1 MVRLS
6 GASTVVCVYMRKGK
20 SVMTGSFRAALVAF
34 ILALCP
40 MVTLLAQQEPIELPP
55 LPDGARVAF
64 VNVQAVAE
72 ESEAG
77 QALALRVQ
85 ALNEEKVAE
94 LQEQNEALQESQD
107 RLAQGGNV
115 MSQSAAAQLQREI
128 DRMQVDIQRYTE
140 DAQVEVQDLQA
151 ELQQEF
157 QAQLIPIIGQVA
169 TEKNIE
175 IVLSLADA
183 AIIWANMGL
192 DITNEVITQFNAAS
206 EESAPPSQP

>member
-140 DAQVEVQDLQA
+140 DAQVEVQELQA

>member
-1 MVRLS
+1 
-6 GASTVVCVYMRKGK
+6 
-20 SVMTGSFRAALVAF
+20 MTGLFRTVLTAF

-40 MVTLLAQQEPIELPP
+40 MVTLVAQQEPVELPP
-55 LPDGARVAF
+55 FPDGARVAF

-72 ESEAG
+72 ESAAG
-77 QALALRVQ
+77 QALAVRVQ
-85 ALNEEKVAE
+85 ALNEEKVVA

-128 DRMQVDIQRYTE
+128 DRMQVDIQRFTE
-140 DAQVEVQDLQA
+140 DAQVEVQELQA

-169 TEKNIE
+169 TEMNIE

-192 DITNEVITQFNAAS
+192 DITDEVITQFNAAS

>member
-1 MVRLS
+1 MERIAPDTDMTEVERHTLEMVQMADAGGFHIVWAAEHHALEMTIAPNPFQILTWWAAHTDRIRL
-6 GASTVVCVYMRKGK
+6 GTAVVVAPYWHPINVAGE
-20 SVMTGSFRAALVAF
+20 AALLDLYSNGRLEF
-34 ILALCP
+34 GI
-40 MVTLLAQQEPIELPP
+40 
-55 LPDGARVAF
+55 GAGAY
-64 VNVQAVAE
+64 
-72 ESEAG
+72 
-77 QALALRVQ
+77 
-85 ALNEEKVAE
+85 
-94 LQEQNEALQESQD
+94 
-107 RLAQGGNV
+107 
-115 MSQSAAAQLQREI
+115 QREI

-140 DAQVEVQDLQA
+140 DAQVEVQELQA

-206 EESAPPSQP
+206 EESAPASQP

>member
-1 MVRLS
+1 
-6 GASTVVCVYMRKGK
+6 
-20 SVMTGSFRAALVAF
+20 
-34 ILALCP
+34 LCP
-40 MVTLLAQQEPIELPP
+40 MVTLVAQQEPIELPP
-55 LPDGARVAF
+55 FPDGARVAF

-72 ESEAG
+72 ESAAG
-77 QALALRVQ
+77 QALAVRVQ
-85 ALNEEKVAE
+85 ALNEEKVVA

-140 DAQVEVQDLQA
+140 DAQVEVQELQA